1 MHPDAPDLRRR
12 DACRLGLRLLALGAL
27 AGVAGLLGAR
37 RVAGD
42 PPDGAAGSAC
52 GTPTAC
58 AGCPLRQ
65 RCGSAAAPAPEPTP
79 GARGAAPEPTPG
91 GGPRR

>member
-1 MHPDAPDLRRR
+1 MHSDAPDLRRR

-37 RVAGD
+37 RAAVETPD
-42 PPDGAAGSAC
+42 DGAAGPAC
-52 GTPTAC
+52 GTPAAC

-65 RCGSAAAPAPEPTP
+65 RCGSAAAPPAP
-79 GARGAAPEPTPG
+79 GPTPG